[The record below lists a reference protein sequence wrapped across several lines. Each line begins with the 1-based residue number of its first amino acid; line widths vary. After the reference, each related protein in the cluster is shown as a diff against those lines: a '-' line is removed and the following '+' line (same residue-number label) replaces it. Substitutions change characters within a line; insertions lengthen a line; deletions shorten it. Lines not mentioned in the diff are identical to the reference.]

1 MRPGSL
7 PEREAMASAAMA
19 MRWTAAAMQ
28 EAAKDF
34 QHCVPVWK
42 HTGTKTHPTASLLA
56 KPTPINIDSGS
67 DRFAMFNIGG
77 TSPSSIA
84 KNL

>member
-7 PEREAMASAAMA
+7 PEREAMALGRDGNALDRS
-19 MRWTAAAMQ
+19 
-28 EAAKDF
+28 
-34 QHCVPVWK
+34 
-42 HTGTKTHPTASLLA
+42 TASLLA

-67 DRFAMFNIGG
+67 DRFAMFNIVG

-84 KNL
+84 

>member
-1 MRPGSL
+1 VRPGSL
-7 PEREAMASAAMA
+7 PEREAMALGRDGNALDRS
-19 MRWTAAAMQ
+19 RAMQ

-34 QHCVPVWK
+34 QHYVPVWK
-42 HTGTKTHPTASLLA
+42 HTGTKIHPTASLLA

-67 DRFAMFNIGG
+67 DRFAMFNIVG

-84 KNL
+84 